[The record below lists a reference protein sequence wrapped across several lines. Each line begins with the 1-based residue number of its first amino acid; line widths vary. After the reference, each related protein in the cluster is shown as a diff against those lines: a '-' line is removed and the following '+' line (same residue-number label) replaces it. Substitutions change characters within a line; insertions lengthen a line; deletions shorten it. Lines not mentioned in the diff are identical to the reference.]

1 VTSTSQPL
9 FSTAF
14 KRVLLVT
21 FLGFGMESVLRAI
34 VPLIV
39 LARGG
44 DAVTVGIAAT
54 AYAIPALLFRP
65 IVGRLVDTG
74 RHQQLYRGGML
85 MSGTLP
91 LLLLLPGVLTLALV
105 RFLVGT
111 GWAFFSVANHSQLAK
126 VVPAQRRA
134 EASGVFASMSALGS
148 LFLPALG
155 VALYTA
161 TGEVPPILLAVGL
174 GVAGAVVTFF
184 SRVPPMARRAS
195 SEPAPP
201 PASRLERLA
210 EPSAL
215 PATALLVLSFSS
227 WSLFTVFPPVYV
239 QHLGIPVEV
248 LVFYFPVF
256 GFAQAI
262 SLPVF
267 GRLADDLGRTRSM
280 LLGAGMSLAG
290 LALATIPD
298 GLIPAMVTF
307 GAASFL
313 YALGQSFVTPTISAL
328 VMERAPRH
336 RIGSAM
342 ATYSI
347 GYQFATGTSSILWGA
362 IITSFGFTWVFV
374 VAMAFQVV
382 TIALTRRLLTPAAE
396 PVPA

>member
-1 VTSTSQPL
+1 MEPGSRRLYTRSFRL
-9 FSTAF
+9 
-14 KRVLLVT
+14 VLLVT
-21 FLGFGMESVLRAI
+21 FLAFGMEAVLRAV
-34 VPLIV
+34 VPLVV

-44 DAVTVGIAAT
+44 DAVTVGLAAT
-54 AYAIPALLFRP
+54 AYAIPSLLFRP
-65 IVGRLVDTG
+65 FVGRLVDSG
-74 RHQQLYRGGML
+74 HHQRLYRGGML
-85 MSGTLP
+85 LSGTLP
-91 LLLLLPGVLTLALV
+91 ILLLLPGVPTISVV

-111 GWAFFSVANHSQLAK
+111 GWAFFSVANHSQMARI
-126 VVPAQRRA
+126 VPAQRRA

-148 LFLPALG
+148 LFLPAIG
-155 VALYTA
+155 VALYSA

-174 GVAGAVVTFF
+174 GVAAAFVTFI
-184 SRVPPMARRAS
+184 SRVPP
-195 SEPAPP
+195 PP
-201 PASRLERLA
+201 PPSAMDPTARPPRRLEQLV

-215 PATALLVLSFSS
+215 GGTALLVLSFSS

-239 QHLGIPVEV
+239 QHLGLPVEALV
-248 LVFYFPVF
+248 LYFPVF

-262 SLPVF
+262 SLPAF
-267 GRLADDLGRTRSM
+267 GHIADDLGRTRSM

-290 LALATIPD
+290 LVLATIPD
-298 GLIPAMVTF
+298 AVIPAMVTF

-362 IITSFGFTWVFV
+362 IITAFSFTWVFI
-374 VAMAFQVV
+374 VAAAFQVV
-382 TIALTRRLLTPAAE
+382 TIALTRRLLASRPAR
-396 PVPA
+396 